1 MNYSVAEFRKNIR
14 LALDA
19 VERGEDVHI
28 TRHNKTFAIIKADFN
43 YLTTDKVSSNIRP
56 DIKNT
61 PVATQQLPD
70 GSTAIVIPVGVEKE
84 TTPPSENEF
93 AEALDAAEQEC
104 CRANAPCKHWA
115 WDPVRMMYVNSLSG
129 RGKVEDE

>member
-1 MNYSVAEFRKNIR
+1 MILEEMYREIENETNTEKRNELYIKVINELYSE
-14 LALDA
+14 LSQ
-19 VERGEDVHI
+19 
-28 TRHNKTFAIIKADFN
+28 
-43 YLTTDKVSSNIRP
+43 LTTAKIE
-56 DIKNT
+56 

-104 CRANAPCKHWA
+104 CRKKAPCKHWA